1 MWERLIG
8 WFHLLWDAGKKSE
21 AHSDAID
28 ELQDSVQRIIQALH
42 TLATQNEFLH
52 KDNAALRQENEALR
66 QALQQALQH
75 ERELREA
82 AIRELELKLRLQI
95 AEELRR
101 LPPNAE
107 K

>member
-21 AHSDAID
+21 AHSDAIE
-28 ELQDSVQRIIQALH
+28 ELQESDRLIIQALH
-42 TLATQNEFLH
+42 TLATQNEFLR
-52 KDNAALRQENEALR
+52 KDNEALR

-75 ERELREA
+75 ERELRERDMRERERD
-82 AIRELELKLRLQI
+82 IRELELKLRLQI

-101 LPPNAE
+101 LPPADE